1 MSPASATITIRA
13 DGGGSI
19 GLGHVMRCGALARAL
34 TDRGVKIIWATRTP
48 DAAPASLPE
57 SVEIAA
63 LRSEPDEATQLN
75 DILRQSGTRLLV
87 GDWKYTDAQLVARL
101 RDLMPVA
108 LVGGFTG
115 DAVGDLH
122 IRQSFLSQ
130 PPQGGRSELS
140 GADWLLLDQRYSGLP
155 PRTVRETVRRVL
167 VSLGGTQSALIDQIE
182 TALKTQRELDGVTF
196 DWRLPA
202 GATATRNLPPL
213 FDSLQTADIA
223 ILAGGTTLHEAA
235 ATGLPAICVPIV
247 DNQYDRARQYQ
258 SCGLG
263 VMIDPKST
271 CFERRLVESLAALL
285 SAPERRQRMA
295 RRAQSRVDGRG
306 AGRLAAHL
314 ISQFLRDGEE
324 SQ

>member
-1 MSPASATITIRA
+1 VNTGGSTIAIRA

-19 GLGHVMRCGALARAL
+19 GLGHVMRCGALARAF
-34 TDRGVKIIWATRTP
+34 TDRGVQVIWVTRTP

-57 SVEIAA
+57 SVDIAA
-63 LRSEPDEATQLN
+63 LQSDPDEATLLRN
-75 DILRQSGTRLLV
+75 ILRQSGTRLLV
-87 GDWKYTDAQLVARL
+87 GDWKFTDTELVARL
-101 RDLMPVA
+101 RELMPVA
-108 LVGGFTG
+108 LIGGFTG

-122 IRQSFLSQ
+122 IRQSFLPQ
-130 PPQGGRSELS
+130 APQGGRTELS
-140 GADWLLLDQRYSGLP
+140 GADWLLLDQRYAGLP
-155 PRTVRETVRRVL
+155 PRTVSGPARRVL

-182 TALKTQRELDGVTF
+182 AALRSQRELDGATF

-202 GATATRNLPPL
+202 GATATRSLPSL
-213 FDSLQTADIA
+213 FDSLIAADIA

-235 ATGLPAICVPIV
+235 AAGLPAICVPIV

-263 VMIDPKST
+263 VMIDPKSK

-306 AGRLAAHL
+306 AGRLADHL
-314 ISQFLRDGEE
+314 ISQFLRDGKE